1 MLIPASRPRD
11 NRIGIRGDGDIC
23 TLPPEYHNTLYC
35 NTSDTGVMSSSGT
48 VAVSMSDREVV
59 GALKY
64 RPRTKGREDGG
75 AGNGSG
81 GAEGGGGVRGKT
93 RLVN

>member
-1 MLIPASRPRD
+1 
-11 NRIGIRGDGDIC
+11 
-23 TLPPEYHNTLYC
+23 
-35 NTSDTGVMSSSGT
+35 MSSSGT